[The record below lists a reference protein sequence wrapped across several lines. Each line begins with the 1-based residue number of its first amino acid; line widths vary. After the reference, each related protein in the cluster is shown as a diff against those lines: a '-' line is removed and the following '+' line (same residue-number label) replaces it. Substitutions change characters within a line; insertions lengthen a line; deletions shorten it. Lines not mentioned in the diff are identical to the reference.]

1 MHAGLPVNGGP
12 VCFVPVAVL
21 VFLSYSRAAS
31 LGVVGVAGKLLLVM
45 LGGAFGTACR
55 YGLSSFVYGHLAKPT
70 FPWAN
75 LIINVSG
82 SFLIGL
88 LAQVFE
94 ARALASP
101 VVRAALLTGV
111 LGGYTTFSSF
121 AYETFELLR
130 DGQWLLAVANA
141 AGSVALGLLAVWA
154 GVRMAQMV
162 W

>member
-1 MHAGLPVNGGP
+1 M
-12 VCFVPVAVL
+12 
-21 VFLSYSRAAS
+21 
-31 LGVVGVAGKLLLVM
+31 GKLLLVM

-55 YGLSSFVYGHLAKPT
+55 YGLSTFVYGHLEKPT

-82 SFLIGL
+82 SFVIGL

-94 ARALASP
+94 TRALVSP
-101 VVRAALLTGV
+101 AVRVALLTGI

-130 DGQWLLAVANA
+130 DGQRAFAVANA
-141 AGSVALGLLAVWA
+141 AGSVSLGLVAVWA
-154 GVRMAQMV
+154 GVRLAQIL